1 MIVGESW
8 KESCKVLDRHEGMG
22 EFDEN
27 LTSLGIVP
35 EKQYEE
41 ARILSLIKAL
51 NQYADDGVLSH
62 RVTVVWAEELAK
74 RLRAFNG

>member
-27 LTSLGIVP
+27 LTSLGISTR
-35 EKQYEE
+35 E
-41 ARILSLIKAL
+41 AI
-51 NQYADDGVLSH
+51 
-62 RVTVVWAEELAK
+62 
-74 RLRAFNG
+74 